1 MNVFKPTYS
10 FFFLFFG
17 RDFQVFPTILLVL
30 ARYLQL
36 LIVNFSYMKK
46 FIVIIAII
54 IASMATA
61 FGQMYEYS
69 IHTHRLYRMSD
80 NTINS
85 NVEGEFFHIL
95 NNKGIYSGFDVIS
108 NIVDTLYMDEQF
120 IEDGWYYLQG
130 TQDFIKGKNGTK
142 AYIVLDTV
150 VGFEMR
156 NMAGQT
162 VYIGEG
168 SCDIYWCC
176 TIEEASEKKVNIEQ
190 AGVYFIVEHYSSGKE
205 ITRRVEISR

>member
-1 MNVFKPTYS
+1 
-10 FFFLFFG
+10 
-17 RDFQVFPTILLVL
+17 
-30 ARYLQL
+30 
-36 LIVNFSYMKK
+36 MKK
-46 FIVIIAII
+46 LIVIIAII

-61 FGQMYEYS
+61 FGQKYEYS
-69 IHTHRLYRMSD
+69 IHTHRLYRMSS

-85 NVEGEFFHIL
+85 SVEGELFHIL
-95 NNKGIYSGFDVIS
+95 NSKGIYSGFDAIS
-108 NIVDTLYMDEQF
+108 NIADTLYMDEQF

-150 VGFEMR
+150 VGFEMH

-176 TIEEASEKKVNIEQ
+176 TIEEAAEKKVNIEQ